1 MMEIRRLAGL
11 LSTLALTACQGA
23 GPSGTAVAKNDLP
36 REWTFDFFTPR
47 ALPAL
52 VTFAVV
58 QDADGR
64 VYRFNTLNSTPALP
78 KVVGEWNDKDRVSG
92 GYWNHVA
99 RPPRHI
105 IFCWDSVID
114 KKIYE
119 THLTISKPTIE
130 KMLSPSVYKDYQ
142 GNTAYYNRVQ
152 IGLAP
157 EGKIA
162 VWLQGA
168 RFEPNYRVNPAI
180 LYTLSG
186 DKLAICKG
194 VTRHP
199 NGYKHYGD
207 TEEFIKNKKYPY
219 GRW

>member
-1 MMEIRRLAGL
+1 
-11 LSTLALTACQGA
+11 
-23 GPSGTAVAKNDLP
+23 
-36 REWTFDFFTPR
+36 
-47 ALPAL
+47 
-52 VTFAVV
+52 
-58 QDADGR
+58 
-64 VYRFNTLNSTPALP
+64 
-78 KVVGEWNDKDRVSG
+78 
-92 GYWNHVA
+92 
-99 RPPRHI
+99 
-105 IFCWDSVID
+105 
-114 KKIYE
+114 
-119 THLTISKPTIE
+119 
-130 KMLSPSVYKDYQ
+130 MLSPSVYKDYQ

-186 DKLAICKG
+186 NKLAICKG
-194 VTRHP
+194 VTRFS
-199 NGYKHYGD
+199 NGYEYGKN